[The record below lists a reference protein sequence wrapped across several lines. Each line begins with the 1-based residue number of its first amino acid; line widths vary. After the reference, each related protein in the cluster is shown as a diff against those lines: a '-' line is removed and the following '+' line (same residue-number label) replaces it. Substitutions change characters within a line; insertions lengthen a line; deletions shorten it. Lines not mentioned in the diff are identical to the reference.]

1 MSELRDMNELIM
13 KEFRENGGR
22 VGGMFEGAPLV
33 LLTTTGARS
42 GRPHTN
48 PAVYTRDGDRLLVF
62 ASNAGGPRHPHWFHN
77 LLADPRVM
85 VEIADGDGGVSRYAA
100 RAEPL
105 NGEERD
111 RQYAAQCTR
120 DPAFSAY
127 QAGTERIIPVIA
139 LTAVDFGDA
148 EGNRAIGEYLVRVHD
163 ELRREL
169 ATVRTALLP
178 SRSLGQQLA
187 QHCLTFCGSLHTHHT
202 NEDGAFDALQ
212 KQFPSLG
219 PAIVRIRQEHTVVAR
234 AVARLEALLTAEGT
248 DLAPET
254 VRRELD
260 QLAARI
266 EEHFAYEEEQLLPA
280 LLGPGAHTARSR
292 PSQ

>member
-1 MSELRDMNELIM
+1 MSDLRDMNELIM

-22 VGGMFEGAPLV
+22 VGGMFEGAPLA

-48 PAVYTRDGDRLLVF
+48 PAVYVHDGGRLLVF

-85 VEIADGDGGVSRYAA
+85 VEIADGDGGVSRYPA

-105 NGEERD
+105 TGEERD
-111 RQYAAQCTR
+111 RQYAAQCAR
-120 DPAFSAY
+120 DPAFGAY
-127 QAGTERIIPVIA
+127 QAATERTIPVVA

-148 EGNRAIGEYLVRVHD
+148 EANRAIGEYVVRVHD

-169 ATVRTALLP
+169 AAVRTAIQP

-187 QHCLTFCGSLHTHHT
+187 QHCLTFCGALHTHHT

-219 PAIVRIRQEHTVVAR
+219 PAIDRIRQEHTFV
-234 AVARLEALLTAEGT
+234 AVALSRLEALLSAEGA
-248 DLAPET
+248 DPVPEAL
-254 VRRELD
+254 RRELD
-260 QLAARI
+260 QLATQI
-266 EEHFAYEEEQLLPA
+266 EEHFVYEEEQLLPA
-280 LLGPGAHTARSR
+280 LLGPGAHTVRSR